1 MYKLLHR
8 VWSTQKSRVCRTG
21 FLYDEC
27 CAVQSHRSI
36 NAAHDHAVRLG
47 RFFFEQPRWNRRD
60 DDRCGAVA
68 FSLSSQAV
76 LRTNLRLGASV
87 SIKRR
92 VVMRW
97 ISPFLHGRESQG
109 VSDRQC
115 IDESDH
121 FSKRA
126 TATGQVTTIGRPT
139 SGRTR
144 LGRIIRDAP
153 FRRCPDDTYP
163 VFGQRDDLYPSG
175 GRSGA
180 RRSEDGQVSDRTK
193 SATRELFFL

>member
-115 IDESDH
+115 IDERPFQQARNCDGASYYN
-121 FSKRA
+121 RA
-126 TATGQVTTIGRPT
+126 ADKWSHATRSYNTRRAFQTV
-139 SGRTR
+139 SGRYLRSLWSVKETICTPAA
-144 LGRIIRDAP
+144 GEVVPDAM
-153 FRRCPDDTYP
+153 RAGKCRTERS
-163 VFGQRDDLYPSG
+163 QRHASY
-175 GRSGA
+175 
-180 RRSEDGQVSDRTK
+180 
-193 SATRELFFL
+193 FL